1 MPTVNLLKLPDP
13 AARTAKFVNM
23 MNATKQQEA
32 NERQATIAQQRLDL
46 ETQEGER
53 QVETQTSNMRKA
65 DLDYKLETAK
75 RLRNLGVTVYRTKDP
90 ARQEAAYQSWLGL
103 VDKDDKEAASL
114 IRQATDTYDADIML
128 SLIMETDKFID
139 ANVPKATY
147 SNEYA
152 GKGGVDAQGRPVPE
166 GTLLQVRNSLTPEVT
181 PITSPTAARA
191 STPVPTAAPRQTTP
205 GPIPVGKYGEDRVI
219 PDSAVPLTDFEQED
233 IRRIKEG
240 SGMANTPASFT
251 RGGMSTP
258 TAGQMSPDM
267 VPAIIDSAVKTGVM
281 AQIDLDQMLALAPP
295 QARQGIMDVIRSN
308 NIALQADAP
317 SLAASA
323 MGQQPMA
330 PNPVQRPQSQFADM
344 RGQAPQASF
353 ADLGGQPQM
362 QNTMAQYQPVQPRNR
377 EVSPIPGIYNVPT
390 GQVAA
395 TSRATRP
402 SKQEMYDAEAAK
414 IQAARDAGPAP
425 VTAQQKIA
433 RKSEVAQAYSKAQ
446 TLIDKAYNPKE
457 GIISIANKIK
467 SLSDDQKG
475 AITGYSSYVPSFRET
490 TREADTLFGN
500 LKGVVTSLG
509 KDAAAASGAVGNMAV
524 QEWKIA
530 ADMIANLDL
539 ANMTP
544 RALDAQMDRIIEQVS
559 NATKLAERVYD
570 IQYGDD
576 VKQYPA
582 FKLRGTPPARPKT
595 PVVKGGSRI
604 SPDIDKILK
613 SRGI

>member
-1 MPTVNLLKLPDP
+1 MPTQTMPTVNLLKLPDP

-32 NERQATIAQQRLDL
+32 AERQAQIAQKTLDL
-46 ETQEGER
+46 KTKEDVREEAKQGPTLTKLQQDNAIQALIMFRDAVGDIDENDIAAKEAVR
-53 QVETQTSNMRKA
+53 A
-65 DLDYKLETAK
+65 DLVSKVPGYDKFLPPASQWTGDRIK
-75 RLRNLGVTVYRTKDP
+75 RLMMDSAK
-90 ARQEAAYQSWLGL
+90 EI
-103 VDKDDKEAASL
+103 DKL
-114 IRQATDTYDADIML
+114 
-128 SLIMETDKFID
+128 
-139 ANVPKATY
+139 
-147 SNEYA
+147 YA
-152 GKGGVDAQGRPVPE
+152 
-166 GTLLQVRNSLTPEVT
+166 T
-181 PITSPTAARA
+181 PIASVAVNDLTGQTTSITAGGLDPRAEVIGEVAPRTPMAPAPQAR
-191 STPVPTAAPRQTTP
+191 PQAAPR
-205 GPIPVGKYGEDRVI
+205 
-219 PDSAVPLTDFEQED
+219 
-233 IRRIKEG
+233 
-240 SGMANTPASFT
+240 
-251 RGGMSTP
+251 TP
-258 TAGQMSPDM
+258 TAEAPNPFAPDYKPNSAAAP
-267 VPAIIDSAVKTGVM
+267 VNSLSLVVDSALETGVM
-281 AQIDLDQMLALAPP
+281 AKADFDKLVSIAQPGSGPKLEAWARQHNITIAPNAPGVTDNQVRGAPANLPDQMA
-295 QARQGIMDVIRSN
+295 VS
-308 NIALQADAP
+308 
-317 SLAASA
+317 
-323 MGQQPMA
+323 PMSYDGKT
-330 PNPVQRPQSQFADM
+330 PQSQFADM
-344 RGQAPQASF
+344 RGPAPRASF
-353 ADLGGQPQM
+353 ANLDGGQPPM
-362 QNTMAQYQPVQPRNR
+362 QNTMAQAQGRTPFIARR
-377 EVSPIPGIYNVPT
+377 ESPAPGIYGVPT
-390 GQVAA
+390 QDVAA

-402 SKQEMYDAEAAK
+402 SKQELYDAEAAK

-467 SLSDDQKG
+467 MLSPDQKE
-475 AITGYSSYVPSFRET
+475 AITGYSGYIPSFRESS
-490 TREADTLFGN
+490 READTLFGN